1 MRKLV
6 EEQLKP
12 YVEGL
17 KQSQAITKKL
27 EEGYTP
33 KDITGVYNGGSY
45 LATNNDSGS
54 LLTVKLGGDVPL
66 IAKPGAM
73 VAMDPSMNLRG
84 QLSFSWMKL
93 LTRSGFGKSKI
104 TGNGEVMLA
113 PSSLGSIGV
122 IRVNTVE
129 PNPVKGRDPPFTSE
143 WKVGRDAFL
152 AATHAVDSDY
162 QTQNLLQ
169 AVFSGEGF
177 FVYTFRGWGPLF
189 VQGLGGVIEK
199 EIADG
204 ETFTIDNGYLVA
216 WNCQYKIERVASG
229 GIISGIS
236 SREGLACRFMGPGT
250 VFYQTRKIQDVAAHL
265 KKANR

>member
-1 MRKLV
+1 
-6 EEQLKP
+6 
-12 YVEGL
+12 
-17 KQSQAITKKL
+17 
-27 EEGYTP
+27 
-33 KDITGVYNGGSY
+33 
-45 LATNNDSGS
+45 
-54 LLTVKLGGDVPL
+54 
-66 IAKPGAM
+66 
-73 VAMDPSMNLRG
+73 
-84 QLSFSWMKL
+84 
-93 LTRSGFGKSKI
+93 
-104 TGNGEVMLA
+104 MLA

-199 EIADG
+199 EVRCCALPGLCEAMWTDMLMI
-204 ETFTIDNGYLVA
+204 Y
-216 WNCQYKIERVASG
+216 R
-229 GIISGIS
+229 
-236 SREGLACRFMGPGT
+236 SRMA
-250 VFYQTRKIQDVAAHL
+250 KHL
-265 KKANR
+265 QSTMVTW

>member
-1 MRKLV
+1 
-6 EEQLKP
+6 
-12 YVEGL
+12 
-17 KQSQAITKKL
+17 
-27 EEGYTP
+27 
-33 KDITGVYNGGSY
+33 
-45 LATNNDSGS
+45 
-54 LLTVKLGGDVPL
+54 
-66 IAKPGAM
+66 
-73 VAMDPSMNLRG
+73 MNLRG

-199 EIADG
+199 EVRCCALPGLCEAMWTDMLMI
-204 ETFTIDNGYLVA
+204 Y
-216 WNCQYKIERVASG
+216 R
-229 GIISGIS
+229 
-236 SREGLACRFMGPGT
+236 SRMA
-250 VFYQTRKIQDVAAHL
+250 KHL
-265 KKANR
+265 QSTMVTW

>member
-1 MRKLV
+1 
-6 EEQLKP
+6 
-12 YVEGL
+12 
-17 KQSQAITKKL
+17 
-27 EEGYTP
+27 
-33 KDITGVYNGGSY
+33 
-45 LATNNDSGS
+45 
-54 LLTVKLGGDVPL
+54 
-66 IAKPGAM
+66 M

-129 PNPVKGRDPPFTSE
+129 PNPVKDRDPPFTSE

-189 VQGLGGVIEK
+189 VQGLGGIVEK
-199 EIADG
+199 EVCCRALHG
-204 ETFTIDNGYLVA
+204 LCEATRTNMLMVY
-216 WNCQYKIERVASG
+216 R
-229 GIISGIS
+229 
-236 SREGLACRFMGPGT
+236 SRM
-250 VFYQTRKIQDVAAHL
+250 VKHL
-265 KKANR
+265 QSTMVTW